1 MLHSTAARRVKGLQH
16 ADGDLGGQMAVRIV
30 VDSTSDIPRDRAQQL
45 GIEVVPETVLFGDE
59 AFLDGVDL
67 DGPAFYRKL
76 SGSRILPTTSAPSPG
91 LMEEAYRRVIAG
103 GATAILS
110 MHIAGTLS
118 ATVSSARTAAEI
130 VSRETGVRIEVLD
143 SGTVSAGFGLPA
155 EMVAERA
162 RASDDLAALKAQAED
177 LCRRMQIFAAL
188 DTLEFLQRGGRIGR
202 AKALLGTVL
211 KMKPVLAIRGGQ
223 VLPVENVR
231 TRARAVERVGQLVAA
246 LGPLEGVAI
255 VEADPEAGAQL
266 QQILSQAWN
275 GPIEHF
281 SLGPVVGT
289 HAGPGA
295 AGIAAI
301 SRGG

>member
-1 MLHSTAARRVKGLQH
+1 
-16 ADGDLGGQMAVRIV
+16 MAVRIV
-30 VDSTSDIPRDRAQQL
+30 VDSTSDIPRDRARQL

-76 SGSRILPTTSAPSPG
+76 AGSRVLPTTSAPSPG
-91 LMEEAYRRVIAG
+91 VVEEAYRRVIG
-103 GATAILS
+103 DGATAILS

-118 ATVSSARTAAEI
+118 ATVSSARGAAEI
-130 VSRETGVRIEVLD
+130 VSRDTGVPIEVID

-155 EMVAERA
+155 EMLAERA
-162 RASDDLAALKAQAED
+162 RIGDDLAALKARAED
-177 LCRRMQIFAAL
+177 LCRRMRLYAVL

-202 AKALLGTVL
+202 ARALLGTML
-211 KMKPVLAIRGGQ
+211 KVKPLLEVRDGQ

-231 TRARAVERVGQLVAA
+231 ARARAVERVGQLVAA
-246 LGPLEGVAI
+246 LGALEAVAI
-255 VEADPEAGAQL
+255 VEADPEAGAAL
-266 QQILSQAWN
+266 QQVLTPSWS
-275 GPIEHF
+275 GPVEHF
-281 SLGPVVGT
+281 PLGPVVGT

-301 SRGG
+301 TRAG